1 MNVAPGLAGKTSEE
15 AMRVDEVISLV
26 SGVLDKM
33 AGTMFE
39 TDAAKKVIKNAEE
52 INGVEVTSSLMRMVN
67 IRRLFFYFFAFV

>member
-1 MNVAPGLAGKTSEE
+1 MNVAAGLAGKTSEE

-39 TDAAKKVIKNAEE
+39 KDAAKKVIKM
-52 INGVEVTSSLMRMVN
+52 GKKLMVLR
-67 IRRLFFYFFAFV
+67 

>member
-1 MNVAPGLAGKTSEE
+1 MAAGLAGKTSEE

-39 TDAAKKVIKNAEE
+39 KDAAKKVITNGEE
-52 INGVEVTSSLMRMVN
+52 INGVEVTSSLTRIVN
-67 IRRLFFYFFAFV
+67 SRRFLFSFFAFV